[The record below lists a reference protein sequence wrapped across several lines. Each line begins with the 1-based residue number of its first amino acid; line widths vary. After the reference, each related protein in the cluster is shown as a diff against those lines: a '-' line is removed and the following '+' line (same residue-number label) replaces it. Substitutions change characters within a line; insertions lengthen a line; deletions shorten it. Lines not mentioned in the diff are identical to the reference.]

1 MFMFYLQT
9 PYENRMYS
17 LKVEC
22 GPMYP
27 DDAPVAR
34 FVTRINMN
42 CVHNSTGLV
51 CFKINILQLLLC
63 SLIYYV
69 INKL

>member
-1 MFMFYLQT
+1 
-9 PYENRMYS
+9 MYS

-42 CVHNSTGLV
+42 CVHNTTGLV
-51 CFKINILQLLLC
+51 NFMILH
-63 SLIYYV
+63 Y
-69 INKL
+69 

>member
-1 MFMFYLQT
+1 
-9 PYENRMYS
+9 MYS

-42 CVHNSTGLV
+42 CVHNTTGLV
-51 CFKINILQLLLC
+51 RICDLCLKLIPLLVL
-63 SLIYYV
+63 LFY
-69 INKL
+69 

>member
-1 MFMFYLQT
+1 
-9 PYENRMYS
+9 MYS

-42 CVHNSTGLV
+42 CVHNTTGLV
-51 CFKINILQLLLC
+51 CFVI
-63 SLIYYV
+63 LIYIYIYIYIV
-69 INKL
+69 LFI

>member
-1 MFMFYLQT
+1 
-9 PYENRMYS
+9 MYS

-42 CVHNSTGLV
+42 CVHNTSGLV
-51 CFKINILQLLLC
+51 CCIPNLYFITICHCVILR
-63 SLIYYV
+63 IET
-69 INKL
+69 

>member
-1 MFMFYLQT
+1 
-9 PYENRMYS
+9 MYS

-51 CFKINILQLLLC
+51 CFYLLFYTHIIKSNTTKI
-63 SLIYYV
+63 
-69 INKL
+69 INY

>member
-1 MFMFYLQT
+1 
-9 PYENRMYS
+9 MYS

-42 CVHNSTGLV
+42 CVHNTSGLV
-51 CFKINILQLLLC
+51 CCIIYIL
-63 SLIYYV
+63 
-69 INKL
+69 

>member
-1 MFMFYLQT
+1 
-9 PYENRMYS
+9 MYS

-42 CVHNSTGLV
+42 CVHNTTGLV
-51 CFKINILQLLLC
+51 CLMIYIFFNLLL
-63 SLIYYV
+63 
-69 INKL
+69 

>member
-1 MFMFYLQT
+1 MLIDLQT

-27 DDAPVAR
+27 DDAPVAC

-42 CVHNSTGLV
+42 CVHSTTGLV
-51 CFKINILQLLLC
+51 SYFFLFT
-63 SLIYYV
+63 SLI
-69 INKL
+69 

>member
-1 MFMFYLQT
+1 
-9 PYENRMYS
+9 MYS

-51 CFKINILQLLLC
+51 CLYLLFYTH
-63 SLIYYV
+63 YY
-69 INKL
+69 INKSYY

>member
-1 MFMFYLQT
+1 MLLIIIFYFQT

-42 CVHNSTGLV
+42 CVHNTTGLV
-51 CFKINILQLLLC
+51 CFLTCFL
-63 SLIYYV
+63 
-69 INKL
+69 

>member
-1 MFMFYLQT
+1 
-9 PYENRMYS
+9 MYS

-42 CVHNSTGLV
+42 CVHNTNGLV
-51 CFKINILQLLLC
+51 CIITIILI
-63 SLIYYV
+63 LIYCV
-69 INKL
+69 INQKLNSHYS

>member
-1 MFMFYLQT
+1 
-9 PYENRMYS
+9 MYS

-42 CVHNSTGLV
+42 CVHNTTGLV
-51 CFKINILQLLLC
+51 CFVL
-63 SLIYYV
+63 LIYRFIYIHGIIYLV
-69 INKL
+69 VLLMNICSS

>member
-1 MFMFYLQT
+1 
-9 PYENRMYS
+9 MYS

-51 CFKINILQLLLC
+51 CLHLLF
-63 SLIYYV
+63 YTKYN
-69 INKL
+69 INKSHITKIIDY